1 MNLSGA
7 WRRCIRLFSSPS
19 ESSRAAGHGSGR
31 GLLPSAADAY
41 LTRGAW
47 RRGFLSAL
55 LCLPLLAAFAGA
67 AQAQTP
73 EDVEVFVFG
82 NGTYTEGEPTLFTV
96 VTSGR
101 PAHDVTVELTISQ
114 VGDFLA
120 SGEAGKRR
128 ITVPGGKGQKSFSVA
143 TRDDNR
149 NEEDGVIFATINP
162 RKGYFPGPRY
172 GGAMV
177 RVEDNDVPVVDIAA
191 GPAIVEGDTATF
203 KLTAD
208 LKPARRF
215 QVSLTVQD
223 GEFSPGDQLG
233 KRSVWIETNGKGT
246 LEVRT
251 WVDLIDEDDGFIT
264 ATIEAGDN
272 YEVGAS
278 ASATVEVT
286 DGGAPTPRITLS
298 APSAINEGGT
308 ATFTLSASPAPAA
321 PVDVTVDLT
330 EQGSFASA
338 GEIGRRTVAVGT
350 DGTGT
355 FTVATENDRTAEA
368 DGSITAT
375 LAKGSGYIV
384 RFPGEVSVKVRDA
397 TPRVSIAAGPAIA
410 EGGTASFT
418 LTASPHLSESFDV
431 TVDVSESGSFADGG
445 ETGSRTVT
453 IGTDGTGTL
462 QVTTFDDATLEAD
475 GTITAAVAAGTGYGV
490 GAPSRAS
497 VSVADATPRVSIA
510 AGGTIIEGDNA
521 SFTLTADPKP
531 SATISVDVDVSD
543 SGDFLASSESG
554 TRSVSI
560 DSTGR
565 ATLVIATDDDT
576 TDEQQGRITVRI
588 EDGQT
593 PASYGVGVSRSA
605 SLKVNDDDA
614 GQGRLPQLSV
624 GDAEVQERDARN
636 RIWLEFPVSLDRPS
650 GRATRATFEI
660 RETAETATTAPAT
673 EGKDFRVRHAQAL
686 TVSFLGRTRAVVRIE
701 VLDDD
706 EYEEKPETFELV
718 VVDIAGAEIA
728 DGRAIGTILPD
739 PLDAPRGT
747 PIVTIEGGRAVSEG
761 SAATF
766 TLKVE
771 PAPEEDLVVTLSVFD
786 DPAGDF
792 LAATSEG
799 TRTVTVE
806 GVNDRTFAYFKGVVR
821 QSLDIDTVDDE
832 IREDDGSIRVA
843 VDSDPDPDTGGTYD
857 PGAQDYEASVDVRDN
872 ERKVPV
878 IAIRGG
884 DEVTEGGEATF
895 TLTADPAP
903 EHDLIV
909 SVFVHD
915 DVASD
920 FLDSAHEGARTVTIQ
935 GVSDRDF
942 ARQRH
947 TTRTLTVRTV
957 DDGNRE
963 DDGSLRVTVEDDPD
977 PAAGGEYLVHE
988 QSYEASTAVKDNE
1001 RGVPTV
1007 TIAGGDGVTEGER
1020 AVFTLT
1026 ADPAPEQDLVV
1037 SVTVSDDGT
1046 SDFVDS
1052 ADEGT
1057 RTVTIRG
1064 VSDRAFAQQRHTTR
1078 TLTVDTVDDEEREDD
1093 GSIRVVVERDPDPAA
1108 GGEYL
1113 ANTQPYQADV
1123 AVKDNERGV
1132 PTVTIVGG
1140 PAVAEGGAA
1149 TFTLTA
1155 DPAPERDL
1163 TVTVDISDVGDFVAD
1178 ADEGQRSVVIAGV
1191 SDSAFARQRHTIRVL
1206 TVQTDDDSEIEATGG
1221 VTVTIQTD
1229 SDGHYEAD
1237 TQPWSATVEVRD
1249 NDTPT
1254 VSVVPP
1260 SGSGSVTE
1268 GASLSFT
1275 LRVEPTSATEL
1286 LVDVTVAQP
1295 NNDYV
1300 DADPNRG
1307 TGSRTITIPAN
1318 ASSAVVTVD
1327 TVNDSIVETAPG
1339 TVTVTVEEGSGYVV
1353 AVPPGDAASAAVVD
1367 NDGLPAVSVHDL
1379 TVQEKNGYI
1388 RVRMTLSEP
1397 PTEVVQVSYATSSTR
1412 GTATPGFGNDYFSAK
1427 GYKQFGPGQTEKFF
1441 GIRLHNDS
1449 IDDPGETIIVELSNP
1464 VGLVIADGEAVIT
1477 IENDDPLP
1485 GAWLA
1490 RFGRTVA
1497 EQALDGIAGRM
1508 AAPRTPGIQGTLAG
1522 QSLSFDP
1529 AASGQAA
1536 AGGAAPRIPA
1546 ADRDAALAM
1555 LAMTDIA
1562 RGLGADTPAPA
1573 IPSGAADPFHSRF
1586 GTLSL
1591 QSRGM
1596 TAREALLGS
1605 SFSLTGQKDGAGGTL
1620 AFWGRASQ
1628 GNFDGKERGDG
1639 TDITLDGEVTTGML
1653 GADYARGKW
1662 LVGLALTQSSADGSY
1677 AAIGGAADA
1686 ETATEDG
1693 VVQAG
1698 DSKVEA
1704 SLTAAI
1710 PFASLRAS
1718 ERLKLWGAAGYGS
1731 GEVMLK
1737 TAMGDSY
1744 KADTTWSM
1752 AAAGLRGDLLS
1763 PPAEG
1768 SGPALAL
1775 TSDALWARTSSEK
1788 TRDLAAT
1795 EPDVTRLRLGLEG
1808 SYRLALSDGGSL
1820 VPKLEVGAR
1829 HDGGDAETGFGVE
1842 LGGGIA
1848 WTDPSLGLSLDVSGR
1863 TLLAHEDGEIEDRGV
1878 SAALAFDPA
1887 PGTRR
1892 GPSLSLG
1899 QEFGGRAEGGL
1910 DALFAPDPLEDRT
1923 GSEVVSRWTME
1934 AAYGFPAFDG
1944 RFTGSPHVGLGLA
1957 TAARDYTL
1965 GWRLTP
1971 EGQDAPD
1978 LSFGLKAT
1986 RRESDTDAPEHTVGF
2001 EAAMRW

>member
-1 MNLSGA
+1 M
-7 WRRCIRLFSSPS
+7 
-19 ESSRAAGHGSGR
+19 
-31 GLLPSAADAY
+31 LP
-41 LTRGAW
+41 
-47 RRGFLSAL
+47 
-55 LCLPLLAAFAGA
+55 AFAGA

-73 EDVEVFVFG
+73 EDVEVLVFG
-82 NGTYTEGEPTLFTV
+82 NGTYTEGEPALFTV

-114 VGDFLA
+114 MGDFLA
-120 SGEAGKRR
+120 SGESGKRR
-128 ITVPGGKGQKSFSVA
+128 ITVPGGRGQKSFSVA

-149 NEEDGVIFATINP
+149 NEADGVIFATINP
-162 RKGYFPGPRY
+162 RKGYFPGPYY

-177 RVEDNDVPVVDIAA
+177 MVEDNDVPVVDIAA

-208 LKPARRF
+208 PKPARRF

-233 KRSVWIETNGKGT
+233 KRLAWIETNGKGT

-251 WVDLIDEDDGFIT
+251 KADLLDEDDGFIT

-272 YEVGAS
+272 HEVGAS

-338 GEIGRRTVAVGT
+338 GEIRQRTVSVGT

-431 TVDVSESGSFADGG
+431 TVDVSESGSFADSGQ
-445 ETGSRTVT
+445 TGSRTVT
-453 IGTDGTGTL
+453 VGTDGTGTL

-475 GTITAAVAAGTGYGV
+475 GTITAAVAAGTGYGI
-490 GAPSRAS
+490 GSPSRAS
-497 VSVADATPRVSIA
+497 VSVTDATPRVSIA

-521 SFTLTADPKP
+521 RFTLTADPKP
-531 SATISVDVDVSD
+531 SATIFVNVDVSD
-543 SGDFLASSESG
+543 SGDFLASGESG

-593 PASYGVGVSRSA
+593 PASYGVGLSRSA
-605 SLKVNDDDA
+605 SLRVNDDDA
-614 GQGRLPQLSV
+614 GQGRLPLLSV

-636 RIWLEFPVSLDRPS
+636 RIWLEFPVSLDRAA
-650 GRATRATFEI
+650 GLARATFEI
-660 RETAETATTAPAT
+660 RATAETATTAPAT
-673 EGKDFRVRHAQAL
+673 EGKDFRVRHAREL
-686 TVSFLGRTRAVVRIE
+686 TVSFLGRTRAVVRVE

-728 DGRAIGTILPD
+728 DGRAIATILPD

-761 SAATF
+761 GAATF

-771 PAPEEDLVVTLSVFD
+771 PAPEEDLVVTVSVFD

-806 GVNDRTFAYFKGVVR
+806 GVNDRTFAYLKGVVR

-843 VDSDPDPDTGGTYD
+843 VDADPDPDTGGTYD
-857 PGAQDYEASVDVRDN
+857 PGAQDYEASVDIRDN
-872 ERKVPV
+872 ERKVSV
-878 IAIRGG
+878 IAILGG
-884 DEVTEGGEATF
+884 DAVTEGGEATF

-903 EHDLIV
+903 EQDLIV
-909 SVFVHD
+909 SVFVRD

-920 FLDSAHEGARTVTIQ
+920 FVDGAREGARTVTIQ

-977 PAAGGEYLVHE
+977 PAAGGEYLVDE
-988 QSYEASTAVKDNE
+988 QSYEASVAVKDNE

-1007 TIAGGDGVTEGER
+1007 TIAGGDGVTEGES

-1037 SVTVSDDGT
+1037 SVTVSDDVT

-1064 VSDRAFAQQRHTTR
+1064 VSDRAFARQRHTTR

-1123 AVKDNERGV
+1123 AVQDNERGV
-1132 PTVTIVGG
+1132 PTVTIEGG
-1140 PAVAEGGAA
+1140 PAVAEGSAA
-1149 TFTLTA
+1149 TFTLKA

-1163 TVTVDISDVGDFVAD
+1163 TVTVNIAETGGFVAD
-1178 ADEGQRSVVIAGV
+1178 DDKGQRTVVIAGV
-1191 SDSAFARQRHTIRVL
+1191 SDGAFAKQRHTTKVL
-1206 TVQTDDDSEIEATGG
+1206 TVATEDDSEIEATGD

-1254 VSVVPP
+1254 VSVAPP
-1260 SGSGSVTE
+1260 FSVGNSATE

-1286 LVDVTVAQP
+1286 LVDVTVVQP

-1300 DADPNRG
+1300 NADPDRG

-1327 TVNDSIVETAPG
+1327 TVNDNIVETAPG
-1339 TVTVTVEEGSGYVV
+1339 TVTVTVEEGSSYVV
-1353 AVPPGDAASAAVVD
+1353 AVPPGDAASAAIVD

-1412 GTATPGFGNDYFSAK
+1412 STATPGFGNDYFSTK

-1441 GIRLHNDS
+1441 AIRLHNDS
-1449 IDDPGETIIVELSNP
+1449 IDDPGETIVVELSNP

-1490 RFGRTVA
+1490 RFGRAVA
-1497 EQALDGIAGRM
+1497 EQALDGITARM
-1508 AAPRTPGIQGTLAG
+1508 AAPRMPGLRGTIAG
-1522 QSLSFDP
+1522 QALDFGP
-1529 AASGQAA
+1529 AA
-1536 AGGAAPRIPA
+1536 
-1546 ADRDAALAM
+1546 ADS
-1555 LAMTDIA
+1555 
-1562 RGLGADTPAPA
+1562 ADPSRSPGSW
-1573 IPSGAADPFHSRF
+1573 SGAGFRSGGEA
-1586 GTLSL
+1586 
-1591 QSRGM
+1591 QSRTM
-1596 TAREALLGS
+1596 TMHEVLRGA
-1605 SFSLTGQKDGAGGTL
+1605 SFSLTGEADGAGGTL
-1620 AFWGRASQ
+1620 AFWGGTSGAGGLVSGLQ
-1628 GNFDGKERGDG
+1628 FAGNQRGGGAAVSLSGETSAALLG
-1639 TDITLDGEVTTGML
+1639 TD
-1653 GADYARGKW
+1653 YAQGPW
-1662 LVGLALTQSSADGSY
+1662 LVGFALSQSRAEGSY
-1677 AAIGGAADA
+1677 AAIGGDVEAR
-1686 ETATEDG
+1686 
-1693 VVQAG
+1693 AG
-1698 DSKVEA
+1698 DGDVEA
-1704 SLTAAI
+1704 SLTATI
-1710 PFASLRAS
+1710 PYAALAVS
-1718 ERLKLWGAAGYGS
+1718 ERLKLWGAAGHGS
-1731 GEVMLK
+1731 GDVTVK
-1737 TAMGDSY
+1737 TAPGGSY
-1744 KADTTWSM
+1744 SAHTAWSM
-1752 AAAGLRGDLLS
+1752 AATGLRGDLLA

-1768 SGPALAL
+1768 TGPSLAL
-1775 TSDALWARTSSEK
+1775 VSDALWVRTSSEK
-1788 TRDLAAT
+1788 TRDLAAS
-1795 EPDVTRLRLGLEG
+1795 ESDVSRLRVGLEG
-1808 SYRLALSDGGSL
+1808 SWGLALAGGGNI
-1820 VPKLEVGAR
+1820 VPKLEFGAR
-1829 HDGGDAETGFGVE
+1829 HDGGDADTGFGVE
-1842 LGGGIA
+1842 LGGGVA
-1848 WTDPSLGLSLDVSGR
+1848 WRDPGLGLTLDLSGR
-1863 TLLAHEDGEIEDRGV
+1863 TLVAHDDSGLEDRGV
-1878 SAALAFDPA
+1878 SAQLSFDPE
-1887 PGTRR
+1887 PVSGR
-1892 GPSLSLG
+1892 GLSFGLG
-1899 QEFGGRAEGGL
+1899 QDWGGRAQGGL
-1910 DALFAPDPLEDRT
+1910 DALFAPEPLEDRT
-1923 GSEVVSRWTME
+1923 GGSEAVSRWTAE
-1934 AAYGFPAFDG
+1934 AAWGFPAFDG

-1957 TAARDYTL
+1957 TGARDYSL

-1971 EGQDAPD
+1971 EAASAPD
-1978 LSFGLKAT
+1978 LSFGLRAT
-1986 RRESDTDAPEHTVGF
+1986 RRESGSAQPEHTVGL
-2001 EAAMRW
+2001 EVTARW